1 MTGMRTATCRRSRL
15 GLQPAFG
22 PFLRT
27 IVVTIAQAL
36 RLGTGALPALAL
48 LGQDDRRASQDDHA
62 LVVVQSVHL
71 RFDAHTGRKDL
82 PDHLRDV
89 VLG

>member
-1 MTGMRTATCRRSRL
+1 MRTATCRRSRL
-15 GLQPAFG
+15 GQQPAFG

-27 IVVTIAQAL
+27 IIVTMAQAL

-48 LGQDDRRASQDDHA
+48 LGRDDRWTAQDDHA
-62 LVVVQSVHL
+62 LVAVQSVLL
-71 RFDAHTGRKDL
+71 RYDAHTGRQDL
-82 PDHLRDV
+82 ADHLRDV